1 MRTIQYYDQQG
12 LLSPSAKGPQNRRL
26 YTEEDMHGL
35 HKILALKHLGQSL
48 AEIKALLARE
58 PDSEPED
65 VLGLIDNQME
75 KAEEEMHH
83 LLTQITVL
91 REARAQIGE
100 LGKVDWDALSDELER
115 GHVGE
120 SLSWRLSCVVGNYD
134 DSAGEKDSETLHR
147 SVADWH
153 DLIAE
158 VIFLLTSGVPP
169 TDARARAA
177 AARYRE
183 LVETNGSS
191 RTNDFILMK
200 NAGSGPHGHE
210 SFEELQRS
218 VVNYLETAASS
229 S

>member
-1 MRTIQYYDQQG
+1 
-12 LLSPSAKGPQNRRL
+12 
-26 YTEEDMHGL
+26 MHGL

-58 PDSEPED
+58 SDSEPGE
-65 VLGLIDNQME
+65 VLGLIERQME
-75 KAEEEMHH
+75 TAEEEMHH

-91 REARAQIGE
+91 REAKAQIKEHGE
-100 LGKVDWDALSDELER
+100 VDWDVLSDELER

-134 DSAGEKDSETLHR
+134 DSAEEEDPEELRR

-153 DLIAE
+153 ELIAE

-169 TDARARAA
+169 TDERAQMAA
-177 AARYRE
+177 TRYKE

-191 RTNDFILMK
+191 RTNDFILME
-200 NAGSGPHGHE
+200 NVGNRPHGHE

-218 VVNYLETAASS
+218 VVEYLEVAACQN
-229 S
+229 